1 MTVPVIQVRYSD
13 DGGRNFT
20 NWREISLGDL
30 GEYQTRQRIRRLGA
44 TRNRVWEIQ
53 CAEPVK
59 VNLLGAVA
67 FAELTDG

>member
-1 MTVPVIQVRYSD
+1 MTTPVIQVRYSD